1 MDEVAPGSD
10 HGGMKDAV
18 WRGVDLS
25 GVTLVLGVGTGQLV
39 ALLNQQAALAGG
51 NLVVLS
57 FHPRELSALLPLRGQ
72 GPLTLIRGR
81 WRQIPLQSETV
92 DLLVINGVLREVP
105 EERLEQVFEE
115 FWRVLV
121 PGGHFRIADI
131 IEPTEAEY
139 NQAWTLR
146 NAIVRKLSRALDR
159 PTALAVNLQRAAL
172 ALRTVGFEDVAV
184 SLLPG
189 SPLTEA
195 WLEETVNALYTMTG
209 RLADR
214 KLRDEIL
221 HQDIKRL
228 IALFG
233 QGGQRAAERFVL
245 RGRKAGDLALDMEA
259 SFTEQDLV
267 NP

>member
-39 ALLNQQAALAGG
+39 ALLKQQAALAGG

-57 FHPRELSALLPLRGQ
+57 PHMRELSPLVPLQQ
-72 GPLTLIRGR
+72 GPLTLMRGR

-105 EERLEQVFEE
+105 EERLEQAFEE

-139 NQAWTLR
+139 NQAWALR

-172 ALRTVGFEDVAV
+172 ALRAVGFEDVAV

-189 SPLTEA
+189 SPLTES
-195 WLEETVNALYTMTG
+195 WLEDTVNALYTMAG

-221 HQDIKRL
+221 LQDIKRL

-259 SFTEQDLV
+259 SFTEQDLLS
-267 NP
+267 P